1 MLLYSMISD
10 PHAALFIEMLHGIS
24 WSLFWVVCVEY
35 VNSLVREDWRA
46 TGQSLL
52 YAAYFGV
59 GAIAGNFWTGYLY
72 DTHMKVS
79 GIFLL
84 NAGIVSVVGLL
95 MLFLMRKKI
104 SYAGVNTTS

>member
-1 MLLYSMISD
+1 
-10 PHAALFIEMLHGIS
+10 
-24 WSLFWVVCVEY
+24 VVCVEY

-72 DTHMKVS
+72 DAEMKVAD
-79 GIFLL
+79 IFLL
-84 NAGIVSVVGLL
+84 NACMVATVGLF
-95 MLFLMRKKI
+95 MFFFMKKKT
-104 SYAGVNTTS
+104 ALAEAK